1 MKELP
6 QQVKG
11 IWADCGFSSTEEV
24 LRHTI
29 RMRHLPEGP
38 AFLAARLGGK
48 LFGKLDIH
56 ECSALEAVKKGVE
69 PADIFKENEERL
81 RDRIIVTTDISGGI
95 VPMDAT
101 LRAWREACGRMNS
114 YLASRADE
122 VWRLFCGIPQRLK

>member
-1 MKELP
+1 MIL
-6 QQVKG
+6 
-11 IWADCGFSSTEEV
+11 IT
-24 LRHTI
+24 
-29 RMRHLPEGP
+29 
-38 AFLAARLGGK
+38 GGSYQ
-48 LFGKLDIH
+48 GKLDYARERFGLTDDDICMG
-56 ECSALEAVKKGVE
+56 EIDFSKKCLACIEQYALEAVKKGVE

-114 YLASRADE
+114 FLAARADE